1 MDEGMLAILL
11 TGLIVFVPLA
21 GLTMRFALKPLI
33 DSLIRVVE
41 ARRPAQEL
49 ALLEKRLALVEHEL
63 SLLRSRP
70 GEPVGAGEAPPR
82 LAAPRE

>member
-41 ARRPAQEL
+41 ARRPAQDL
-49 ALLEKRLALVEHEL
+49 ALLERRLALVEHEL
-63 SLLRSRP
+63 SLLRGRS
-70 GEPVGAGEAPPR
+70 GDLAAAGQDPQR
-82 LAAPRE
+82 LTAPRE